1 MSSLSEQLVAALAPP
16 PVVYR
21 VVVVDKVG
29 VGVGIVIVVVVAVDV
44 LKESH
49 LLRLRLENL
58 NSKIP
63 LTSTTTALR
72 VFRMNSRFDILFL
85 TCGEVRS
92 TESRI
97 SEKHIT

>member
-49 LLRLRLENL
+49 LLR
-58 NSKIP
+58 S
-63 LTSTTTALR
+63 
-72 VFRMNSRFDILFL
+72 
-85 TCGEVRS
+85 
-92 TESRI
+92 
-97 SEKHIT
+97 